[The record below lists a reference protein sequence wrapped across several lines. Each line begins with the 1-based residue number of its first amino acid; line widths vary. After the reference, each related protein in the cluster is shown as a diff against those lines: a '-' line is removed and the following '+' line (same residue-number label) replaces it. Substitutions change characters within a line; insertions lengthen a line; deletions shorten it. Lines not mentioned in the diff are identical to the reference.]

1 MDDQPRYR
9 TFVET
14 PEYTPQFDGIQA
26 KYGMDLLTRLLAATM
41 NGIATK
47 PTVYDCV
54 LWDIRMAKTRSFR
67 PEHPAF
73 RIFFQIQNIDKE
85 DEHILLCWIE
95 EINAIDELT
104 SYLM

>member
-1 MDDQPRYR
+1 MDDQPRHR

-14 PEYTPQFDGIQA
+14 PEYTAQFDEIEA
-26 KYGMDLLTRLLAATM
+26 KHDVDLLTPLLAATM
-41 NGIATK
+41 NGIATT
-47 PTVYDCV
+47 PTAFECV

-73 RIFFQIQNIDKE
+73 RVFFQIQNEGKN

-95 EINAIDELT
+95 EISAIDELT
-104 SYLM
+104 DYVM